1 MAVILTCDSLG
12 KSFGSRTVFSDIS
25 LSLHEGDRMGIIGP
39 NGAGKSTFLSILGG
53 SMTPDGGTVSFRKG
67 VRMAMVVQD
76 PMFDPKLSVRDI
88 VLAATDDT
96 EERDIEDSKIISRTG
111 FADPVR

>member
-39 NGAGKSTFLSILGG
+39 NGAGKSTFLNILGTA
-53 SMTPDGGTVSFRKG
+53 MTPDAGTVSYR
-67 VRMAMVVQD
+67 
-76 PMFDPKLSVRDI
+76 
-88 VLAATDDT
+88 
-96 EERDIEDSKIISRTG
+96 
-111 FADPVR
+111 